1 MPAGPRDVIG
11 QLAALRDP
19 VRLVFFTQTFG
30 CDTCLQAELA
40 IDEIAR
46 LSELV
51 SVEKYNLVLD
61 REQAAEY
68 GIDRAPAVAIV
79 AAADRGLRY
88 FGTPAG
94 YELQSLVDAILV
106 AGGGT
111 GEGGG
116 LGPASL
122 AAAAAVDR
130 PVDIKV
136 FVTTAC
142 VYCPQ
147 ATGLAYRLAAASPHI
162 SAAVIEATEFPDL
175 AQHYRVSG
183 VPKTV
188 VDDRVELLGVQPE
201 DDFVRAVLQR
211 DAPAASDPGESGQ
224 SPPR

>member
-1 MPAGPRDVIG
+1 MPPGPRDVIDR
-11 QLAALRDP
+11 LAALP
-19 VRLVFFTQTFG
+19 EAVRLVFFTQTFG
-30 CDTCLQAELA
+30 CDTCLQAEQVV
-40 IDEIAR
+40 DEIAR
-46 LSELV
+46 LSERV

-61 REQAAEY
+61 REEAAAY

-79 AAADRGLRY
+79 GAADQGLRY
-88 FGTPAG
+88 YGTPAG
-94 YELQSLVDAILV
+94 HELQSVVDAILV
-106 AGGGT
+106 AGGGA
-111 GEGGG
+111 GDGGG

-136 FVTTAC
+136 FVTTSC

-175 AQHYRVSG
+175 AQRYRVSG

-201 DDFVRAVLQR
+201 DAFVQAALQP
-211 DAPAASDPGESGQ
+211 DTGA
-224 SPPR
+224 

>member
-1 MPAGPRDVIG
+1 MPSAPRDVIDR
-11 QLAALRDP
+11 LAALPDP

-46 LSELV
+46 LSDQV
-51 SVEKYNLVLD
+51 TVEKYNRVLD

-79 AAADRGLRY
+79 GAADRGLRY

-106 AGGGT
+106 AGGGA
-111 GEGGG
+111 GDG
-116 LGPASL
+116 LAAASL
-122 AAAAAVDR
+122 DAAAAVDR

-136 FVTTAC
+136 FVTNSC

-201 DDFVRAVLQR
+201 GDFVRSVLQL
-211 DAPAASDPGESGQ
+211 DAPAAPGSGEADQ
-224 SPPR
+224 S

>member
-1 MPAGPRDVIG
+1 MSLGPRDVIDR
-11 QLAALRDP
+11 LAALPDP

-40 IDEIAR
+40 LDEIAR
-46 LSELV
+46 LSERV

-61 REQAAEY
+61 REQAAEF

-79 AAADRGLRY
+79 GAADHGLRY

-94 YELQSLVDAILV
+94 HEVQSLVDAILV
-106 AGGGT
+106 AGGGA
-111 GEGGG
+111 GEGSG
-116 LGPASL
+116 LSAASL

-130 PVDIKV
+130 AVEIKV
-136 FVTTAC
+136 FVTASC

-147 ATGLAYRLAAASPHI
+147 AAGLAYRLAAASSHI

-175 AQHYRVSG
+175 ARRYRVSG

-188 VDDRVELLGVQPE
+188 VDDRVELLGIQPE
-201 DDFVRAVLQR
+201 GDFVRSVLQL
-211 DAPAASDPGESGQ
+211 DAPAAPGSGAADQ
-224 SPPR
+224 S

>member
-1 MPAGPRDVIG
+1 MPPGPRDVIDR
-11 QLAALRDP
+11 LAALPEP

-40 IDEIAR
+40 IDEVAG
-46 LSELV
+46 LSERV
-51 SVEKYNLVLD
+51 SVEKHNLVLD

-79 AAADRGLRY
+79 GAADRGLRY
-88 FGTPAG
+88 YGTPAG
-94 YELQSLVDAILV
+94 HELQSLADAILV
-106 AGGGT
+106 AGGGA
-111 GEGGG
+111 GGG
-116 LGPASL
+116 LAAASL
-122 AAAAAVDR
+122 DAAAEVDR

-136 FVTTAC
+136 FVTASC

-147 ATGLAYRLAAASPHI
+147 VAGLAYRLAAASPRI

-175 AQHYRVSG
+175 ARRYRVSG

-201 DDFVRAVLQR
+201 DEFVRAVLQL
-211 DAPAASDPGESGQ
+211 DAPAATDPGEPDQ
-224 SPPR
+224 SPAA

>member
-1 MPAGPRDVIG
+1 MPPGPRDVIDR
-11 QLAALRDP
+11 LAALPDP

-40 IDEIAR
+40 IDEVAG
-46 LSELV
+46 LSERV
-51 SVEKYNLVLD
+51 SVEKHNLVLD

-68 GIDRAPAVAIV
+68 GIDRAPAVAI
-79 AAADRGLRY
+79 AGAADRGLRY
-88 FGTPAG
+88 YGTPAG
-94 YELQSLVDAILV
+94 HELQSLADAILV
-106 AGGGT
+106 AGGGA

-116 LGPASL
+116 LAAASL
-122 AAAAAVDR
+122 DAAAAVDR

-136 FVTTAC
+136 FVTASC

-147 ATGLAYRLAAASPHI
+147 VAGLAYRLAAASPRI

-175 AQHYRVSG
+175 ARRYRVSG

-201 DDFVRAVLQR
+201 DEFVRAVLQL
-211 DAPAASDPGESGQ
+211 DAPAETDPAAPDE
-224 SPPR
+224 PPPA

>member
-1 MPAGPRDVIG
+1 MPSAPLDVIDR
-11 QLAALRDP
+11 LAALPDP

-46 LSELV
+46 LSEQV
-51 SVEKYNLVLD
+51 TVEKYNLVLD

-79 AAADRGLRY
+79 GAADRGLRY
-88 FGTPAG
+88 YGTPAG
-94 YELQSLVDAILV
+94 HEVQSLVDAILV
-106 AGGGT
+106 AGGGA
-111 GEGGG
+111 GDGGG
-116 LGPASL
+116 LTAASL
-122 AAAAAVDR
+122 DAAAAVDR

-136 FVTTAC
+136 FVTASC

-147 ATGLAYRLAAASPHI
+147 AAGLAYRLAAASPRI

-175 AQHYRVSG
+175 AQRYRVSG

-201 DDFVRAVLQR
+201 EDFVRAVLQL
-211 DAPAASDPGESGQ
+211 DAPAAPGPGETDR
-224 SPPR
+224 PPAT

>member
-1 MPAGPRDVIG
+1 MPPGPRDVIDR
-11 QLAALRDP
+11 LAALPDP

-40 IDEIAR
+40 VDEVAG
-46 LSELV
+46 LSERV
-51 SVEKYNLVLD
+51 SVEKHNLVLD

-79 AAADRGLRY
+79 GAADRGLRY
-88 FGTPAG
+88 YGTPAG
-94 YELQSLVDAILV
+94 HELQSLADAILV
-106 AGGGT
+106 AGGGA
-111 GEGGG
+111 GGG
-116 LGPASL
+116 LAAASL
-122 AAAAAVDR
+122 DAAAEVDR

-136 FVTTAC
+136 FVTASC

-147 ATGLAYRLAAASPHI
+147 VAGLAYRLAAASPRI

-175 AQHYRVSG
+175 AQRYRVSG

-201 DDFVRAVLQR
+201 DEFVRAVLQL
-211 DAPAASDPGESGQ
+211 DAPAAPGSGAADQ
-224 SPPR
+224 S

>member
-1 MPAGPRDVIG
+1 MPSAPLDVIDR
-11 QLAALRDP
+11 LAALPDP

-46 LSELV
+46 LSEQV
-51 SVEKYNLVLD
+51 TVEKYNLVLD

-79 AAADRGLRY
+79 GAADRGLRY
-88 FGTPAG
+88 YGTPAG
-94 YELQSLVDAILV
+94 HELQSLVDAILL
-106 AGGGT
+106 AGGGA
-111 GEGGG
+111 GDGGG
-116 LGPASL
+116 LAAASL
-122 AAAAAVDR
+122 DAAAAVDR

-136 FVTTAC
+136 FVTASC
-142 VYCPQ
+142 VYCPR

-162 SAAVIEATEFPDL
+162 SATVIEATEFPDL

-201 DDFVRAVLQR
+201 ADFVRSVLQL
-211 DAPAASDPGESGQ
+211 DGPAAPGSGEAAQ
-224 SPPR
+224 S